1 MAEQSTSEDYA
12 TVVAENIGPAVQV
25 LEFTDE
31 NVGRFQE
38 DLDNLLDWGLVDAPV
53 AAEDL
58 VDDTF
63 ADAIVAARD

>member
-1 MAEQSTSEDYA
+1 
-12 TVVAENIGPAVQV
+12 V